1 MTHCVLCDTL
11 GQQSGVDPDGGSG
24 DIEDPRDLLHRQA
37 AHLLLCLVP
46 HHLVIPGPAHHHSQ
60 QGPVTLGKC
69 AAVIDTA
76 KDGVRLTARHQEPE
90 SLMIKDPASELYVDH
105 THVDKGDLAQMM
117 RQLRLQIPDKKVT

>member
-1 MTHCVLCDTL
+1 MLYHSLLRGHDGVVYSWSIIAAAHQTKANILTPYYVPGTLHSVPVTHSVLCDTL

-60 QGPVTLGKC
+60 QSSVTLG
-69 AAVIDTA
+69 ID
-76 KDGVRLTARHQEPE
+76 QSE
-90 SLMIKDPASELYVDH
+90 ASI
-105 THVDKGDLAQMM
+105 Q
-117 RQLRLQIPDKKVT
+117 VT